1 MAGMDENPYKAP
13 VDQPARLESSTNPR
27 LETSDYFA
35 LVLAIVTIVIAFYG
49 LLHGFTDLGAALSN

>member
-13 VDQPARLESSTNPR
+13 ADQAARLESSTNPR
-27 LETSDYFA
+27 LKASDYLA
-35 LVLAIVTIVIAFYG
+35 LILAIITIVVAFYG